1 MMTVRAV
8 AVWWLLLLLAVLNG
22 GIRDTWLSPRL
33 GDPIGRAI
41 STLLLCGLILLATW
55 LTIGWIRPTS
65 TGAALR
71 VGALW
76 VVLTLAFEL
85 GVGHY
90 ALGKPW
96 PVLLADYDLS
106 RGRFWIA
113 VLVVTLLAP
122 LWTARLRGLM
132 LAELGGAP

>member
-1 MMTVRAV
+1 MTLRAL
-8 AVWWLLLLLAVLNG
+8 AVWCLLLLLAVLNG
-22 GIRDTWLSPRL
+22 GVRDIWLSVRL
-33 GDPIGRAI
+33 GDPIARAI

-65 TGAALR
+65 SGAALG

-76 VVLTLAFEL
+76 VVLTLAFEF

-90 ALGKPW
+90 GFGKPW
-96 PVLLADYDLS
+96 LELLADYDLS
-106 RGRFWIA
+106 RGHIWIA

-122 LWTARLRGLM
+122 VWSARLRGLIV
-132 LAELGGAP
+132 AE